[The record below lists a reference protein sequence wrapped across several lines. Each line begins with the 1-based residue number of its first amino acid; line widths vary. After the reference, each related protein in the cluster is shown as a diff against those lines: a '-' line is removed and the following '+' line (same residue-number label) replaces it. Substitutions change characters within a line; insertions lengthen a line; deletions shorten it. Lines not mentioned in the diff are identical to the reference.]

1 MTHIYDK
8 NLKHLITLN
17 YDYEDFKTN
26 PSLYYPDWKTE
37 YYASPT
43 KYEYPILDNEVIR
56 EMTREEKIL
65 QLGMV
70 ELLIDGEYLQEGK
83 IIKVEYDES
92 LNYHKKAWDK
102 INHIW
107 YEATTQA
114 EFTEM
119 RAKKILEYSKLEQDK
134 KVLENSKFSTQEEIQ
149 LLIEKMTALEKEIND
164 IADKIKT
171 L

>member
-65 QLGMV
+65 QLGME

-92 LNYHKKAWDK
+92 LNYYKKAWDK

-149 LLIEKMTALEKEIND
+149 LITEKMTALEKEIND